1 MLILSCNVGSTSFK
15 YRLYDLSDQE
25 RELAQGQFEGVA
37 RPEGNS
43 RHAAPGGFQQSSDVP
58 ADSYGAAI
66 DESLNFLRASGALPE
81 GRLPDAVAF
90 KTVAALGYTGVQALT
105 EEVLGAMEHLN
116 TLLPAHNPPYVAAIR
131 QFARMMP
138 TVPLIGSF
146 ETGFF
151 SDMQPAVYS
160 YSLPAEYAQRG
171 IRRNGAH
178 GASHEYVAGWVAQ
191 REGKNDLRI
200 VSCHLGG
207 SSSMAAIVNGRGVDT
222 TVGMSV
228 QTGLPHNNRIGDIDP
243 FLTFY
248 FMETLGLSA
257 ERVKQLYTKESGLMG
272 LSGGISADLRQI
284 QQAADAGNAQA
295 RIAIDAFSYQIKKQ
309 IGAYA
314 AAMDGLDVVAF
325 TGGIGQRS
333 TSVRAGALTGLDFL
347 GIHLDAG
354 RNLQPPEDG
363 LISAPDS
370 PVRVYTLA
378 TNEEI
383 IIARKAKA
391 FLMGSY

>member
-15 YRLYDLSDQE
+15 YRLYDLSREE

-37 RPEGNS
+37 RTEGNS
-43 RHAAPGGFQQSSDVP
+43 RHQAPGGYQQVSDVP
-58 ADSYGAAI
+58 ADSYAAAI
-66 DESLNFLRASGALPE
+66 DESLGFLRQSGALPA
-81 GRLPDAVAF
+81 GSLPDAVAF

-105 EEVLGAMEHLN
+105 EDVLAAMEGLN

-138 TVPLIGSF
+138 SVPLIGSF

-160 YSLPAEYAQRG
+160 YPLPAELAGKG

-191 REGKNDLRI
+191 REGREDLRI

-207 SSSMAAIVNGRGVDT
+207 SSSMAAIVGGRGVDT
-222 TVGMSV
+222 TIGMSM
-228 QTGLPHNNRIGDIDP
+228 QTGLPHNNRAGDIDP
-243 FLTFY
+243 YLIFY
-248 FMETLGLSA
+248 FMETLGYSA
-257 ERVKQLYTKESGLMG
+257 ERVKQLYTKESGLLG
-272 LSGGISADLRQI
+272 LSGGLSADLRQI
-284 QQAADAGNAQA
+284 QQAADAGNVQA
-295 RIAIDAFSYQIKKQ
+295 RIAIEAFSYQIRKQ
-309 IGAYA
+309 IGAFA
-314 AAMDGLDVVAF
+314 AAMGGLDVVAF
-325 TGGIGQRS
+325 TGGIGQHS
-333 TSVRAGALTGLDFL
+333 VSVRAGALTGLDFL
-347 GIHLDAG
+347 GILLDAE
-354 RNLQPPEDG
+354 RNAQPPEDG
-363 LISAPDS
+363 LISTPKS

-391 FLMGSY
+391 YLEG